1 MFRTVPGSPSRLL
14 CFSLANWMPIH
25 ELRIAGCPEDG
36 RPPGFGRPEGCLP
49 GGKSVLFIDF
59 IGAFLRHAVAAPV
72 HQSGLGTAMK
82 GSQYQKPMLRINTIE
97 TTSAITFELHG
108 RLIGPWVPLLESLWR
123 SSEDDPAGRPVAVDL
138 TDVTAIDG
146 AGRYLLRLM
155 EAKSVTLA
163 GGGIGIRAL
172 LDDEQTLVLSG
183 NRSVSPSH
191 GGRHA
196 R

>member
-1 MFRTVPGSPSRLL
+1 
-14 CFSLANWMPIH
+14 
-25 ELRIAGCPEDG
+25 
-36 RPPGFGRPEGCLP
+36 
-49 GGKSVLFIDF
+49 
-59 IGAFLRHAVAAPV
+59 
-72 HQSGLGTAMK
+72 
-82 GSQYQKPMLRINTIE
+82 MLRIDTIE
-97 TTSAITFELHG
+97 TTSAIILELHG

-123 SSEDDPAGRPVAVDL
+123 NTEGRSIAVDL

-172 LDDEQTLVLSG
+172 LDDEPGLAVSG
-183 NRSVSPSH
+183 RAGTQP
-191 GGRHA
+191 R

>member
-82 GSQYQKPMLRINTIE
+82 GSQYQKPMLRIDTIE
-97 TTSAITFELHG
+97 TTSAITLELHG
-108 RLIGPWVPLLESLWR
+108 RLIGPWVPLLEALWR
-123 SSEDDPAGRPVAVDL
+123 STENRPAGRTIAVDL

-155 EAKSVTLA
+155 EAKNVTLA

-172 LDDEQTLVLSG
+172 LDDEPLFGVRMGESMMPL
-183 NRSVSPSH
+183 
-191 GGRHA
+191 
-196 R
+196 